1 MNNFTMSSADAS
13 VGIVLGCIVVG
24 AAGWFAI
31 SFWFA
36 LAQILFVLAGLLLAV
51 IVLFVKWLFNG
62 EPVGATNNNDYPV
75 TNQPKW
81 VNPKKQA
88 KEAKRAAKLAK

>member
-51 IVLFVKWLFNG
+51 IGMFVKWLFNG
-62 EPVGATNNNDYPV
+62 ESIGSKNNNDYPV
-75 TNQPKW
+75 TKKFEPKTDLERSW
-81 VNPKKQA
+81 A
-88 KEAKRAAKLAK
+88 KMEAEKHND